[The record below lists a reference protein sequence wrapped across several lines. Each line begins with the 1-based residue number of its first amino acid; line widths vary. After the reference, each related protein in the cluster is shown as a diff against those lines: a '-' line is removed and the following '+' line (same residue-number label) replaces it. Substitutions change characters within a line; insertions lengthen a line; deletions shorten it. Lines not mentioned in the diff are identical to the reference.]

1 MNPILSFV
9 GAGLVVFGLIGQ
21 GFEMRKMKA
30 STLRDEDLAST
41 NFFINRRN
49 LKWYAIIGAGLI
61 VWYLSN
67 SLTSGSI

>member
-1 MNPILSFV
+1 MNPILSLV

-21 GFEMRKMKA
+21 GFEMRRMRA
-30 STLRDEDLAST
+30 STTRDEDLASV
-41 NFFINRRN
+41 NFFVNKRN